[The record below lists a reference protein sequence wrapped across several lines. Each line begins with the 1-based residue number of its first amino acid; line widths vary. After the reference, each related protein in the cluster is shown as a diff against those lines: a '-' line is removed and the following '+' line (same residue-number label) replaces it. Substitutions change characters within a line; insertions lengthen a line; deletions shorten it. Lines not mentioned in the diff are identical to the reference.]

1 MKIHNGLA
9 LLLLAA
15 GLSACGSDTGVGS
28 KGETLTLTSPVITS
42 TEITAPT
49 DAGKAAVG
57 FQVIFPGQDGVQKA
71 ALNPTMNKV
80 TIDTSGV
87 CGVETLTLTQST
99 PSGTMTLGAG
109 ACTFTATSYNSFNG
123 QIEKTIT
130 QGTLLAGANNVSITF
145 LGGPW
150 LFVDPS
156 TNEKLPLTLTGGTVL
171 TGINFQ
177 QDTTTGA
184 RTTRWF
190 GPDTEGDGP
199 TTNDLLGSTAPF
211 PYLHA
216 IGTFSG
222 GTSSSANLLTLS
234 SGRSDLANWTANYVP
249 GQRVVKILGSDIY
262 NAVLN
267 PASYGD
273 YHTSKMIDGTTI
285 SGNIAELTVDS
296 LSNVGS
302 PTGSCT
308 ATASKA
314 AETALIAALA
324 TAQKSATALT
334 GTVTANWTECI
345 DGQNQA
351 RTLTYSNITIHPF
364 KAKSIFADPAGALQL
379 EVNAALANYKN
390 ALATEDAIK
399 GTDLTLLRKAA
410 SQFVAAAG
418 LAGNTLTNT
427 ADTAR
432 FFGAISR
439 LASLGIDTA
448 SDGAAD
454 GLNDFNDVLD
464 ALGAPID
471 ALSRSWSNAII
482 LPETCITVPYL
493 DCRPN
498 LPTNSPTSGQLLT
511 LLDSKVNTQLDL
523 AIADLAKVSASFSF
537 NFVDPVSGATTNFDY
552 GDALALTAF
561 AHGLK
566 AELAIDMAYDLNL
579 DIDATINGTGPA
591 SVQTFMEANQT
602 IGTLDATRYATELA
616 QAKADLQT
624 GLNKMKDAI
633 TVIEAEG
640 TDISQENE
648 FISFYNAYWGYDPNC
663 DPYMTTCSPI
673 WVDRTAEEIAGTR
686 DAIDK
691 ALLGLSGP
699 ITVDDKGTTITTD
712 DVIIDPSKFFAGI
725 NFRGLFPNFTGDV
738 PNGMFTDGTLGGV
751 LVQNVTLNEDID
763 GNGKPDLLEKPNFYP
778 ALISGKTY
786 MVDSWTSTFGLYG
799 TLAFNAGTT
808 NGTVNIQWN
817 YSENVPPYTY
827 LSGPTTGAAGT
838 WQLLPDGTLQIF
850 FTNTA
855 EAPPN
860 VTGMKFSLEYYPGP
874 MDQGF
879 NAKST
884 FIFADSSTL
893 TNYSWWM
900 IPQIQPL

>member
-15 GLSACGSDTGVGS
+15 GLSACGSDPGAGS
-28 KGETLTLTSPVITS
+28 KGETLSLTSPVITS

-49 DAGKAAVG
+49 EAGKAAVG
-57 FQVIFPGQDGVQKA
+57 FQVIFPEQDGVQKA

-80 TIDTSGV
+80 TIDTSGI
-87 CGVETLTLTQST
+87 CGVQTLTLTPST

-109 ACTFTATSYNSFNG
+109 ACTFTATSYNSFNTP
-123 QIEKTIT
+123 IETAKT
-130 QGTLLAGANNVSITF
+130 QGTLLAGANNVSLTF
-145 LGGPW
+145 LNGPW

-156 TNEKLPLTLTGGTVL
+156 TNEKLPLTLTGSEVL
-171 TGINFQ
+171 TGIRLEANN
-177 QDTTTGA
+177 GA
-184 RTTRWF
+184 MLTRWF
-190 GPDTEGDGP
+190 GPDTLGDGP
-199 TTNDLLGSTAPF
+199 TGDDLMGGTLTNPPQLNVT
-211 PYLHA
+211 
-216 IGTFSG
+216 GTFSG
-222 GTSSSANLLTLS
+222 GTGVGANLVRLTG
-234 SGRSDLANWTANYVP
+234 GRSNLTNWEGGYTV
-249 GQRVVKILGSDIY
+249 GQRVVQILGVNP
-262 NAVLN
+262 NATY
-267 PASYGD
+267 PKTYTPTTFKED
-273 YHTSKMIDGTTI
+273 YFTSKVIDGTTI
-285 SGNIAELTVDS
+285 DGNIAEFTVES
-296 LSNVGS
+296 QTSGT
-302 PTGSCT
+302 PTGTCT
-308 ATASKA
+308 AAPAMAARAAALTDALGTVRKA
-314 AETALIAALA
+314 APTAI
-324 TAQKSATALT
+324 
-334 GTVTANWTECI
+334 GTVTVNWTECVNS
-345 DGQNQA
+345 QNVDM
-351 RTLTYSNITIHPF
+351 TDIYSNVNVHTF
-364 KAKSIFADPAGALQL
+364 RAKSAFTDPASALQV
-379 EVNAALANYKN
+379 EVNAALGNYKK
-390 ALATEDAIK
+390 ALTTEDAIK

-418 LAGNTLTNT
+418 LAGNTLSNT

-448 SDGAAD
+448 SDGVAD

-464 ALGAPID
+464 ALGAPTD
-471 ALSRSWSNAII
+471 ALSRTWSKLIT
-482 LPETCITVPYL
+482 LPETCVTVPYL

-498 LPTNSPTSGQLLT
+498 LPTTSPRSGEILT

-523 AIADLAKVSASFSF
+523 AIADLAKVSAGFSYDF
-537 NFVDPVSGATTNFDY
+537 IDSAGTKTNFDY

-566 AELAIDMAYDLNL
+566 AELAINMAYDLDL

-591 SVQTFMEANQT
+591 SVQAFMEANPT
-602 IGTLDATRYATELA
+602 IGTRAVGYLAELT

-624 GLNKMKDAI
+624 SLNKTKDAI

-640 TDISQENE
+640 TGISQQTE
-648 FISFYNAYWGYDPNC
+648 FISFYSTNWECVPNAMGCTW
-663 DPYMTTCSPI
+663 TE
-673 WVDRTAEEIAGTR
+673 VDRTVQEIANTR

-725 NFRGLFPNFTGDV
+725 NFRGLLPGFTGDV
-738 PNGMFTDGTLGGV
+738 PNGMFTDGTMGGV

-786 MVDSWTSTFGLYG
+786 MVDSWANTFSLYG
-799 TLAFNAGTT
+799 TLAFNTGTT

-860 VTGMKFSLEYYPGP
+860 VTGMKFSLDYYPGP

-884 FIFADSSTL
+884 FIFADSSTM

-900 IPQIQPL
+900 VPQTQPF